1 MGRWILGMDI
11 GGTNIRI
18 GKIDERYK
26 ISDFVKVKSKAILT
40 GDESLSNLIELLDM
54 YLGRHADKSKYPS
67 AISIGFPATVDREK
81 RYVVSGP
88 NVKGID
94 KIRIVDIFTEK
105 YKCPV
110 FIDKDVNMLV
120 SYDIHELGIK
130 SDNIIIACYLG
141 TGFGNAIVI
150 NNKIYSGYSGSA
162 GELGHIPVLGKSDI
176 CGCGNEGCIEN
187 YTGGKQL
194 ELIRDKYFPKTN
206 IRDIFSLHGNDSV
219 VEQFIEALS
228 LPIAAEINI
237 LDPEYIIIGGGVA
250 HMKKFPPEK
259 LEKYIRK
266 HTRKPFPEQ
275 MLQIKYSSQKQ
286 ENGVIGAGIY
296 AFKRLNDKSND
307 KNLE

>member
-1 MGRWILGMDI
+1 MDRWVLGMDI

-18 GKIDERYK
+18 GKIDQKYK
-26 ISDFVKVKSKAILT
+26 ISEFVNVKSKALLT
-40 GDESLSNLIELLDM
+40 GEKSLQNLMDLVDSYMER
-54 YLGRHADKSKYPS
+54 YAKSSYPT
-67 AISIGFPATVDREK
+67 AISIGFPATVDKEK
-81 RYVVSGP
+81 KYVVSGP

-94 KIRIVDIFTEK
+94 KIQIVDIFSQR
-105 YKCPV
+105 YNCPV

-120 SYDIHELGIK
+120 SYDMHQLGIRSNK
-130 SDNIIIACYLG
+130 IIIACYLG

-150 NNKIYSGYSGSA
+150 NNEIYSGYSGSA

-194 ELIRDKYFPKTN
+194 ELIRDTHFPKTN
-206 IRDIFSLHGNDSV
+206 IKDIFSLHSEDEV
-219 VEQFIEALS
+219 VEKFIEALS

-237 LDPEYIIIGGGVA
+237 LDPEYIIIGGGVT
-250 HMKKFPPEK
+250 HMKKFSSVK

-275 MLQIKYSSQKQ
+275 MLQIRYSSQNQ

-296 AFKRLNDKSND
+296 AFKKLNGIKYF
-307 KNLE
+307 